1 MDVMSEVKLRIDGDS
16 SGAAKAIDD
25 VKKKQKELDDVIQKA
40 TIASGIAFA
49 GLSASIV
56 GVLDAFSE
64 NEQAALRQEAVL
76 KSTGFAAGLTASELD
91 RMARALQD
99 STRFSDDNIASAQN
113 ALLTFTKIG
122 RETFPEATKAVLDF
136 AQANGV
142 DATGAAQLLGRA
154 LNDPIRGVTQL
165 SRAGIQFT
173 EQQKNQIEALVKTGQ
188 TAQAQAIILQQL
200 SVATGGSAE
209 AAAKGTGAFAQLK
222 NTFSNVAA
230 AVGQEIAPAFILVAQ
245 KLNDF
250 LKIIRDNPA
259 ITAFIG
265 RALVAATAIA
275 GIATAVGSVLILLPS
290 LTAGLG
296 VVAAAFGVT
305 KLAAAAALGAMTL
318 GLGLVIAFLPE
329 IIGFAKTIGD
339 TFRDTFS
346 NLGDLAGTFGQLL
359 KSAFTLDFEGV
370 KENFAKLKQQI
381 SDGITQAAEDFKET
395 KIALGFGADTT
406 QADAARVQQ
415 LELDRQAAEARVE
428 LARLEKEQ
436 KALVA
441 QGASEELIQ
450 QKQAEMAMLREIEDA
465 KTVEDQERH
474 LIQLETLRAQQAE
487 RRQVLL
493 EEELIKREQ
502 DLALRAEF
510 EALDDEDRARIS
522 AKELEQ
528 FRATV
533 LTRKQAEE
541 AVAKERLQARI
552 KARNDYLKDEAKF
565 GTDIANLRKF
575 LFSEEVK
582 QTQELFSTLSQ
593 LQSSGSRKMFE
604 IGKAAGLANALVSVA
619 TGTAKALELPFP
631 ANIIAAAT
639 VAAKG
644 AIEVSKIN
652 AVQFQ
657 GAQTGG
663 VVGGLGVVPGFG
675 QGDRVPMLLE
685 PGEIVVPKTLAPSF
699 SEQFAINSQNDV
711 PRGGTFN
718 FTIQGD
724 IIGDDNFVN
733 NSLIP
738 KIREAV
744 QFSNADLGVA

>member
-305 KLAAAAALGAMTL
+305 KIAAAAALGAMTL

>member
-1 MDVMSEVKLRIDGDS
+1 
-16 SGAAKAIDD
+16 
-25 VKKKQKELDDVIQKA
+25 
-40 TIASGIAFA
+40 
-49 GLSASIV
+49 
-56 GVLDAFSE
+56 
-64 NEQAALRQEAVL
+64 
-76 KSTGFAAGLTASELD
+76 
-91 RMARALQD
+91 
-99 STRFSDDNIASAQN
+99 
-113 ALLTFTKIG
+113 
-122 RETFPEATKAVLDF
+122 
-136 AQANGV
+136 
-142 DATGAAQLLGRA
+142 
-154 LNDPIRGVTQL
+154 
-165 SRAGIQFT
+165 
-173 EQQKNQIEALVKTGQ
+173 
-188 TAQAQAIILQQL
+188 
-200 SVATGGSAE
+200 
-209 AAAKGTGAFAQLK
+209 
-222 NTFSNVAA
+222 
-230 AVGQEIAPAFILVAQ
+230 
-245 KLNDF
+245 
-250 LKIIRDNPA
+250 
-259 ITAFIG
+259 
-265 RALVAATAIA
+265 
-275 GIATAVGSVLILLPS
+275 
-290 LTAGLG
+290 
-296 VVAAAFGVT
+296 
-305 KLAAAAALGAMTL
+305 
-318 GLGLVIAFLPE
+318 
-329 IIGFAKTIGD
+329 
-339 TFRDTFS
+339 
-346 NLGDLAGTFGQLL
+346 
-359 KSAFTLDFEGV
+359 
-370 KENFAKLKQQI
+370 
-381 SDGITQAAEDFKET
+381 
-395 KIALGFGADTT
+395 
-406 QADAARVQQ
+406 
-415 LELDRQAAEARVE
+415 
-428 LARLEKEQ
+428 
-436 KALVA
+436 VA

>member
-1 MDVMSEVKLRIDGDS
+1 MSEVKLRIDGDS

>member
-1 MDVMSEVKLRIDGDS
+1 MSEVKLRIDGDS

-305 KLAAAAALGAMTL
+305 KIAAAAALGAMTL

-406 QADAARVQQ
+406 QADAARTQQ
-415 LELDRQAAEARVE
+415 LELDRQAAEARIE

>member
-1 MDVMSEVKLRIDGDS
+1 MSEVKLRIDGDS

-305 KLAAAAALGAMTL
+305 KIAAAAALGAMTL